1 MIAEESLVELSKG
14 YLESHPFKHIVIDN
28 FLKPECLDKIL
39 DEIKMLDSKDA
50 YYKATHKP
58 NNLEYNKF
66 AFNTNVG
73 PAISE
78 LFKELVSDKFV
89 KSIETLTNIKN
100 IIRNDTSLKGAGV
113 HRIHKD
119 GYLAIHTDFNTYD
132 SPEYGKLDRRIN
144 ILIYFNPKWEE
155 SYKGHLWLC
164 DKLTANKVL
173 PILNRC
179 VIFNTSNKSIHG
191 HPIPLSV
198 PNNMARQSIAVYY
211 YTKNET
217 GDLDF
222 EGDKEHCTLWYSTA
236 VNMTGV
242 T

>member
-164 DKLTANKVL
+164 DSTKPIKKIL

-179 VIFNTSNKSIHG
+179 VIFDTTNNSFHG
-191 HPIPLSV
+191 HPERLTV
-198 PNNMARQSIAVYY
+198 PSDDICRESIACYY
-211 YTKNET
+211 YTKNINEPF
-217 GDLDF
+217 DF
-222 EGDKEHCTLWYSTA
+222 EGRLQHTSAMVYNNFKYDI
-236 VNMTGV
+236 
-242 T
+242 